1 MELKAA
7 ESQSQEAESGE
18 CWSSVHF
25 HLFVQPRT
33 SVQETV
39 LIALRVG
46 LSPSIYLAQELH
58 HRQHRMF
65 VSMAIIKSIKSR
77 LKINHYISHVQSLT
91 GFSLW
96 LYKSPEKKKLNFDIR
111 IFWDKTHNRNL
122 KHLYLFSCA
131 CLTTTKSPSQKHV
144 SMWHDTFISYNVVGI
159 FETKTFIFG
168 WLLST
173 IN

>member
-7 ESQSQEAESGE
+7 ESQSQEAKSGE

-25 HLFVQPRT
+25 HPFVQPRT

-39 LIALRVG
+39 LSALRVG

-96 LYKSPEKKKLNFDIR
+96 LYKSPEKKKTLTLISEYSGT
-111 IFWDKTHNRNL
+111 K
-122 KHLYLFSCA
+122 
-131 CLTTTKSPSQKHV
+131 LTTETSNICIYFPVPASPVPNPPAKN
-144 SMWHDTFISYNVVGI
+144 M
-159 FETKTFIFG
+159 
-168 WLLST
+168 
-173 IN
+173 

>member
-25 HLFVQPRT
+25 HLFVQPGT
-33 SVQETV
+33 SAQEMV
-39 LIALRVG
+39 LSALRVG

-65 VSMAIIKSIKSR
+65 VSMAIIKPIKSR

-91 GFSLW
+91 GFNLW
-96 LYKSPEKKKLNFDIR
+96 LYKSPEKGKLV
-111 IFWDKTHNRNL
+111 KNL
-122 KHLYLFSCA
+122 TLISEYSGTK
-131 CLTTTKSPSQKHV
+131 LTTETSNICIYFPVPVSPLPNPPAKN
-144 SMWHDTFISYNVVGI
+144 M
-159 FETKTFIFG
+159 
-168 WLLST
+168 
-173 IN
+173 